1 MDVARGHIEISGSII
16 AQPLNHLTLRRPEL
30 LPELFFRRRAI
41 LTAIRSRSSCC
52 IRLRWRNLMSQSL
65 AWHKVA
71 GFCLMHFPRFRKT
84 RAIPLNVASSPY
96 FASTDKIP
104 LPGPIPSENV
114 RKRLTGPNAAI
125 HLPWIF
131 MSEIPPNNSKRRY
144 SSAER
149 HR

>member
-84 RAIPLNVASSPY
+84 SGSRLNEQSCPHFASS
-96 FASTDKIP
+96 D
-104 LPGPIPSENV
+104 
-114 RKRLTGPNAAI
+114 
-125 HLPWIF
+125 
-131 MSEIPPNNSKRRY
+131 EIWQEAPHVGLKNWKKFDGV
-144 SSAER
+144 E
-149 HR
+149 